1 MKSYKMWIF
10 VTFGLV
16 LVTILLLIVSVIGFY
31 SSGYSVIG
39 TVGIYIMLILSLVLT
54 LLLTGIV
61 LVSLL
66 MKDRNVRKKD
76 ASHAFCALER
86 IDQEMKQNPPL
97 PYDRVT
103 LEEFCNEFRNFAAG
117 ELGLYHSI
125 DDIRRFIAGLAV
137 SHILILQGMSG
148 TGKTSLAYAFGK
160 FIERDSTI
168 IPIQPMWKE
177 RTDLLGYYNEF
188 SKRFNETQFLETIY
202 EANWRNDMFITIL
215 DEMNIA
221 RVEYYFAE
229 FLSLM
234 EIPSS
239 SRYLEIISSTS
250 IYDPV
255 KMKKGQI
262 LLPDNIW
269 FIGTANND
277 DSTFAISDKV
287 YDRAMI
293 LNLDHKA
300 EAFTVDKWR
309 HIRMNAYDFEK
320 MAKYA
325 MAEYRLRYK
334 YKNKL
339 ERLDLYMQDTFRL
352 SFGNRI
358 NRQIE
363 EYTSLFVACGGD
375 ELDALDDILSKKVF
389 RKLVGGNSLYLKR
402 KSGELLDKLDELFG
416 KNRMVLCK
424 EVILRLVR

>member
-1 MKSYKMWIF
+1 MKSFKTWIF
-10 VTFGLV
+10 ITFGIV
-16 LVTILLLIVSVIGFY
+16 ILIIALLIIGVILFY
-31 SSGYSVIG
+31 GNGYSLEG
-39 TVGIYIMLILSLVLT
+39 TVGIYLMLILSLVLT
-54 LLLTGIV
+54 SLLAGVV

-66 MKDRNVRKKD
+66 MKDKRVRSKD
-76 ASHAFCALER
+76 QAHAFPQLER
-86 IDQEMKQNPPL
+86 IDAEMKKNPPL
-97 PYDRVT
+97 PYDKVS
-103 LEEFCNEFRNFAAG
+103 LKEFCDEFRKFSAG
-117 ELGLYHSI
+117 ELGLYYSI
-125 DDIRRFIAGLAV
+125 EDIRRFIAGLAV

-215 DEMNIA
+215 DELNIA

-250 IYDPV
+250 IHDPV
-255 KMKKGQI
+255 KMKNGQ
-262 LLPDNIW
+262 LRLPDNIW

-287 YDRAMI
+287 YDRAMV

-300 EAFTVDKWR
+300 DAFTVDSWR
-309 HIRMNAYDFEK
+309 HVRMNAYDFLK
-320 MAKYA
+320 MAKEA

-339 ERLDLYMQDTFRL
+339 ERLDLYMQETFRL

-358 NRQIE
+358 NKQIE
-363 EYTSLFVACGGD
+363 EYTSLYVASGGD

-402 KSGELLDKLDELFG
+402 KSKELLDKLDELFG
-416 KNRMVLCK
+416 KNRMVLCR

>member
-1 MKSYKMWIF
+1 MKSLKNWIF
-10 VTFGLV
+10 ITFGLV
-16 LVTILLLIVSVIGFY
+16 ILTILLLIIGVSIFY
-31 SSGYSVIG
+31 KGGYSVNG
-39 TVGIYIMLILSLVLT
+39 SVGIFVLLVLSFI
-54 LLLTGIV
+54 LTFLFASIV
-61 LVSLL
+61 IVNLFLKS
-66 MKDRNVRKKD
+66 DTERKKK
-76 ASHAFCALER
+76 SLHTFPALER
-86 IDQEMKQNPPL
+86 IDEFMKKTPPL
-97 PYDRVT
+97 PYDKVT
-103 LEEFCNEFRNFAAG
+103 LAEFCEEFRRFSAG
-117 ELGLYHSI
+117 ELGLYYSI
-125 DDIRRFIAGLAV
+125 DDIRKFISGLAV

-215 DEMNIA
+215 DELNIA

-234 EIPSS
+234 EIPSN
-239 SRYLEIISSTS
+239 SRYLEVISESS
-250 IYDPV
+250 ANDPV
-255 KMKKGQI
+255 KMRNGQI
-262 LLPDNIW
+262 KLPDNIW

-287 YDRAMI
+287 YDRAMV

-300 EAFTVDKWR
+300 DPFTVDKWR
-309 HIRMNAYDFEK
+309 HVRMASTDFAK
-320 MAKYA
+320 MANHA

-339 ERLDLYMQDTFRL
+339 ERLDLYMQETFRL

-363 EYTSLFVACGGD
+363 EYTSLYVACGGD
-375 ELDALDDILSKKVF
+375 ELEALDDILSKKIF

-416 KNRMVLCK
+416 QNKMVLCK
-424 EVILRLVR
+424 ETILRLVR

>member
-1 MKSYKMWIF
+1 MKSYKTWIF

-16 LVTILLLIVSVIGFY
+16 AITILLLIVAVVGFY
-31 SSGYSVIG
+31 SGGYNVEGTIG
-39 TVGIYIMLILSLVLT
+39 IHIMLILSLVLT
-54 LLLTGIV
+54 LLLTSIV

-66 MKDRNVRKKD
+66 MKDRSIRRKD
-76 ASHAFCALER
+76 AAHAFPALER
-86 IDQEMKQNPPL
+86 IDAEMKQNPPL

-117 ELGLYHSI
+117 ELGLYYSI

-137 SHILILQGMSG
+137 SHIIILQGMSG

-215 DEMNIA
+215 DELNIA

-250 IYDPV
+250 IHDPV
-255 KMKKGQI
+255 KMKNGQI
-262 LLPDNIW
+262 RLPDNIW

-300 EAFTVDKWR
+300 EAFTVDNWR
-309 HIRMNAYDFEK
+309 HVRMNTYDFEK
-320 MAKYA
+320 MASYA

-363 EYTSLFVACGGD
+363 EYTSLYVACGGD

-416 KNRMVLCK
+416 KNRMVLCR

>member
-1 MKSYKMWIF
+1 MKSLKLWIF
-10 VTFGLV
+10 ITFGLV
-16 LVTILLLIVSVIGFY
+16 ILTIMFLLIGILSFY
-31 SSGYSVIG
+31 SNGYVIDG
-39 TVGIYIMLILSLVLT
+39 SVGIHVMLILSLILVG
-54 LLLTGIV
+54 LLFGIV
-61 LVSLL
+61 LVSIFTRDN
-66 MKDRNVRKKD
+66 KPRGKTQ
-76 ASHAFCALER
+76 AHAFPQLER
-86 IDQEMKQNPPL
+86 IDAEMKKNPPL
-97 PYDRVT
+97 PYDKVT
-103 LEEFCNEFRNFAAG
+103 LEEFCNEFRNYSAG
-117 ELGLYHSI
+117 ELGLYYSI
-125 DDIRRFIAGLAV
+125 EDIRRFIAGLAV
-137 SHILILQGMSG
+137 SHIIILQGMSG

-160 FIERDSTI
+160 FVERDSTI

-202 EANWRNDMFITIL
+202 EANYRQDMFITIL
-215 DEMNIA
+215 DELNIA

-250 IYDPV
+250 IYDPI
-255 KMKKGQI
+255 KMKNGQI
-262 LLPDNIW
+262 KLPDNIW

-287 YDRAMI
+287 YDRAMV

-300 EAFTVDKWR
+300 EAFTVDSTR
-309 HIRMNAYDFEK
+309 HVRMNANDFQK
-320 MAKYA
+320 MAKQA
-325 MAEYRLRYK
+325 KAEYRLRYK

-358 NRQIE
+358 NKQIE
-363 EYTSLFVACGGD
+363 EYTSLYVACGGD
-375 ELDALDDILSKKVF
+375 ELEALDDILSKKVF

-402 KSGELLDKLDELFG
+402 KSNELLDKLDELFG
-416 KNRMVLCK
+416 QNKMVLCK
-424 EVILRLVR
+424 ETILRLVR

>member
-1 MKSYKMWIF
+1 MKSYKTWIF

-16 LVTILLLIVSVIGFY
+16 IVVVGLLLGGILSFY
-31 SSGYSVIG
+31 SAGYSVEG
-39 TVGIYIMLILSLVLT
+39 SSGIVIMLMLSLVLVG
-54 LLLTGIV
+54 LLTAIV

-66 MKDRNVRKKD
+66 MKDQKRRGKD
-76 ASHAFCALER
+76 QAHAFPALER
-86 IDQEMKQNPPL
+86 IDEEMKKNPPL
-97 PYDRVT
+97 PYDKVS
-103 LEEFCNEFRNFAAG
+103 LEEFCNEFRKFAAG
-117 ELGLYHSI
+117 ELGLYYSI
-125 DDIRRFIAGLAV
+125 DDIRRFVAGLAV

-202 EANWRNDMFITIL
+202 QANWRNDMFITIL
-215 DEMNIA
+215 DELNIA

-250 IYDPV
+250 VHDPV
-255 KMKKGQI
+255 KMKNGQI
-262 LLPDNIW
+262 KLPDNIW

-287 YDRAMI
+287 YDRAMV

-300 EAFTVDKWR
+300 EAFTVDTWK
-309 HIRMNAYDFEK
+309 HVRMNAYDFEK
-320 MAKYA
+320 MAREA

-363 EYTSLFVACGGD
+363 EYTSLYVACGGD
-375 ELDALDDILSKKVF
+375 ELEALDDILSKKVF

-416 KNRMVLCK
+416 QNKMVLCK
-424 EVILRLVR
+424 EIILRLVR

>member
-1 MKSYKMWIF
+1 MLSF
-10 VTFGLV
+10 
-16 LVTILLLIVSVIGFY
+16 LL
-31 SSGYSVIG
+31 
-39 TVGIYIMLILSLVLT
+39 TC
-54 LLLTGIV
+54 LLTGIV
-61 LVSLL
+61 IVNLFLKS
-66 MKDRNVRKKD
+66 DTERKKK
-76 ASHAFCALER
+76 ALHTFPALER
-86 IDQEMKQNPPL
+86 IDQEMKKNPPL

-103 LEEFCNEFRNFAAG
+103 LEEFCNEFRNFSAG
-117 ELGLYHSI
+117 ELGLYYSI
-125 DDIRRFIAGLAV
+125 EDIRKFISGLAV

-215 DEMNIA
+215 DELNIA

-234 EIPSS
+234 EIPSN
-239 SRYLEIISSTS
+239 SRYLEVISESS
-250 IYDPV
+250 VNDPV
-255 KMKKGQI
+255 KMKNGQI
-262 LLPDNIW
+262 KLPDNIW

-300 EAFTVDKWR
+300 DAFTVDKWR
-309 HIRMNAYDFEK
+309 HIRLASTDFHK
-320 MAKYA
+320 MANHA

-334 YKNKL
+334 LKNKL
-339 ERLDLYMQDTFRL
+339 ERLDLYMQETFRL

-363 EYTSLFVACGGD
+363 EYTSLYVACGGD
-375 ELDALDDILSKKVF
+375 ELEALDDILSKKIF

-416 KNRMVLCK
+416 QNKMVLCK
-424 EVILRLVR
+424 ETILRLVR